1 MGKYADAFDRSISD
15 REAFWLEAAQG
26 VDWVT
31 PPTRALDDSN
41 APLYRW
47 FPGGELNTSVNA
59 LDRHVAAGRGDQA
72 ALIWDSAMVG
82 TVRTYTYS
90 QLLDEVSRFAGV
102 LSAQG
107 VTKGDRVIVYMP
119 MIPEAAI
126 AMLACARIGAVHS
139 VVFGGF
145 AAPEL
150 ATRIDDAQPVALVTA
165 SGGIE
170 PGRNIEYLPMAAKAI
185 ELSEFPPTTV
195 IVKDREQ
202 VAGSAADFDG
212 WLDWDAEMA
221 VAAPADAVTV
231 AATDPLY
238 VLYTSGTTGKPKG
251 VVRDNGG
258 HAVAMTWSMRLE

>member
-90 QLLDEVSRFAGV
+90 QLLDEVSRFAGCCPRRA
-102 LSAQG
+102 SP
-107 VTKGDRVIVYMP
+107 R
-119 MIPEAAI
+119 
-126 AMLACARIGAVHS
+126 
-139 VVFGGF
+139 
-145 AAPEL
+145 
-150 ATRIDDAQPVALVTA
+150 AT
-165 SGGIE
+165 
-170 PGRNIEYLPMAAKAI
+170 
-185 ELSEFPPTTV
+185 
-195 IVKDREQ
+195 
-202 VAGSAADFDG
+202 GSSS
-212 WLDWDAEMA
+212 
-221 VAAPADAVTV
+221 TC
-231 AATDPLY
+231 
-238 VLYTSGTTGKPKG
+238 
-251 VVRDNGG
+251 R
-258 HAVAMTWSMRLE
+258 